1 MVRASVEALV
11 ASVSSQSGKPKLN
24 VQFFAKKK
32 QFKVFVTIDDC
43 KLAQTLFQVIWHM
56 KELSI
61 LDSSNYTTVLFNRE
75 MRAYLVK
82 SEAEF

>member
-1 MVRASVEALV
+1 MVRAAVEALV
-11 ASVSSQSGKPKLN
+11 GSVCSQTAKPKMN

-43 KLAQTLFQVIWHM
+43 KLAQKFFQAIWSM
-56 KELSI
+56 KELPI
-61 LDSSNYTTVLFNRE
+61 PDPSNYTTVLFNRE